1 MSKDAQK
8 IQQRPATPTVAA
20 APAPAPTVIRL
31 AKIDV
36 ETLKKLAM
44 PDLIALARRE
54 GLYSSSFRTSE
65 RLITLLVDAKLGGT
79 GKKWVHGH
87 MRCELCRERV
97 DQKSTTRTSD
107 GSLLIRSV
115 RCRGERHHTYQIVED
130 APKIDTQE

>member
-8 IQQRPATPTVAA
+8 IQHRPATTTVAA

-54 GLYSSSFRTSE
+54 GLYSSSFRTAE
-65 RLITLLVDAKLGGT
+65 TLLELLVDAKAGGC
-79 GKKWVHGH
+79 GKKYVHGH
-87 MRCELCRERV
+87 TRCEVCRARV
-97 DQKSTTRTSD
+97 DVKSTTRTSD

-115 RCRGERHHTYQIVED
+115 RCRGERHHTYQIIED
-130 APKIDTQE
+130 VPSTECNN